1 MLYAFKLL
9 YRTVKNNS
17 HLPTVK
23 LKHKFLFKKDIATYL
38 HSYIHIILKV
48 HCHDFCYI
56 GIQ

>member
-23 LKHKFLFKKDIATYL
+23 LKHKFPFKKDIHT
-38 HSYIHIILKV
+38 YIHTYNIN
-48 HCHDFCYI
+48 
-56 GIQ
+56 